1 MIFFFKKK
9 LELVSLIQE
18 LESVEEPETR
28 GEVTGNRGRRRGSE
42 SIGVVAG
49 DGCK

>member
-1 MIFFFKKK
+1 MIFKKK
-9 LELVSLIQE
+9 LEFGFIQE
-18 LESVEEPETR
+18 LESVEEPGTR